1 MPRVGKP
8 AVSKKSTTRP
18 RGRARKK
25 ADEEASFIS
34 QAEIAKRAYDLFLC
48 DGAVHGRDVDHWL
61 LAERQLLNEPVAQN
75 D

>member
-8 AVSKKSTTRP
+8 AVSKRSTTQP
-18 RGRARKK
+18 RGKARKK

-34 QAEIAKRAYDLFLC
+34 QAEIAKRAYDLFLR
-48 DGAVHGRDVDHWL
+48 DGAAHGRDVDHWL
-61 LAERQLLNEPVAQN
+61 LAERQLLNKPMAQS